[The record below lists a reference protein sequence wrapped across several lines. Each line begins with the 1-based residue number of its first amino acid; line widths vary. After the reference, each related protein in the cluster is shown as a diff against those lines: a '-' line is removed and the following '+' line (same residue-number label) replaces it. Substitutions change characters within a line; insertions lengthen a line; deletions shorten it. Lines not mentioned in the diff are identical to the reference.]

1 MYYGIVVISVLMF
14 GVQFYFN
21 DKYQK
26 ECGTGASS
34 VFVSAFIG
42 SVAGVLC
49 LAIINGFDFS
59 FTPFALVWSFITA
72 INSVLCS
79 ICSLKALEKV
89 NLSVYSL
96 FTMLGGMILPFIA
109 GIAFYNESMTVAKAI
124 CVAFV
129 TVALLIT
136 VRWKKKTGGE
146 LYYAGVFILNGM
158 SGVLS
163 KIYDGAT
170 LPKVSSGGYSLWV
183 AVMSAAISLVALII
197 IGKRVKTPSFRAILF
212 SAGGGI
218 LNRVANFLLLISLA
232 VLPAS
237 VQYPFVT
244 GGVIIVST
252 AIAALTKQKPDKKEI
267 LGVCL
272 SFIGILSLV
281 LIPI

>member
-1 MYYGIVVISVLMF
+1 MYYGIVIISVLMF
-14 GVQFYFN
+14 GVQFYLN

-26 ECGTGASS
+26 ESGTGASS

-42 SVAGVLC
+42 AIVGVLC
-49 LAIINGFDFS
+49 LAVINGFDFS
-59 FTPFALVWSFITA
+59 FTPFVLIWSFVTA
-72 INSVLCS
+72 INSVLSS

-96 FTMLGGMILPFIA
+96 FTMLGGMMLPFVA
-109 GIAFYNESMTVAKAI
+109 GLAFYNERMTVAKAV

-129 TVALLIT
+129 VVALFIT
-136 VRWKKKTGGE
+136 VSWKKKTGGE
-146 LYYAGVFILNGM
+146 LYYVGVFVLNGM

-163 KIYDGAT
+163 KIYEDSA
-170 LPKVSSGGYSLWV
+170 LPKVSSGGYSLWI
-183 AVMSAAISLVALII
+183 AIMSTAISLVALII
-197 IGKRVKTPSFRAILF
+197 IGKKLKKPSFKAMLF
-212 SAGGGI
+212 SAGGGV
-218 LNRVANFLLLISLA
+218 LNRVANFLLLIALA

-252 AIAALTKQKPDKKEI
+252 ALAALTKQKPTKKEI
-267 LGVCL
+267 LAVCL
-272 SFIGILSLV
+272 SFTGILALV

>member
-34 VFVSAFIG
+34 VFASAFIG
-42 SVAGVLC
+42 SVGGVLC

-59 FTPFALVWSFITA
+59 FTPFTLVWSFITA
-72 INSVLCS
+72 INSVLCN

-109 GIAFYNESMTVAKAI
+109 GIAFYNESVTVAKTI

-129 TVALLIT
+129 IAALLIT

-163 KIYDGAT
+163 KIYEGAT
-170 LPKVSSGGYSLWV
+170 LSKVSSGGYSLWI
-183 AVMSAAISLVALII
+183 AIMSAFISLVALII
-197 IGKRVKTPSFRAILF
+197 IAKKLQKPSFKAILF
-212 SAGGGI
+212 SAGGGV
-218 LNRVANFLLLISLA
+218 LNRVANFLLLIALA
-232 VLPAS
+232 VLPVS

-267 LGVCL
+267 LAVCL
-272 SFIGILSLV
+272 SFIGILALV